1 MRSKAYAATNVNKV
15 KVSSVIAGHE
25 GQPADLGLD
34 VSKDDVKLMLR
45 WEDGQFA
52 GVWRG
57 ENPAQI
63 PQMVELMSELGQ
75 GRRLRVAMEPTGT
88 YGDALR
94 QAMHR
99 RGVALEKVSTKA
111 SHDYAEVFDG
121 VPSQHDGKDA
131 AIVAELCAMRK
142 SSVWRYELPSLADQE
157 MAELVEW
164 MDIQRKQMTIW
175 MGRLEALL
183 ARHWPEATG
192 IMGLTSMALLRALSY
207 WGGPAGLAGDG
218 KAAVLLRRWG
228 GPLLS
233 AEKIGQ
239 LVASA
244 PETLGVVQTAVDVRR
259 MRRMARRAR
268 AARRSKQKCRAALE
282 RLAQDNPAIVAMAQV
297 VGTGTACVLW
307 VCMGDPRDYSSAY
320 AYRKAMGLNLA
331 ERSSGRWKG
340 HLKISKR
347 GSAMVRRWLY
357 LAALRK
363 SEGTNARIRSWYE
376 RKRARSG
383 GKAGRALTG
392 IMRKLPLAV
401 YLAAAGEVYEEDRLF
416 GSPAATPAGRR

>member
-1 MRSKAYAATNVNKV
+1 MRSKAYAATNVNNV
-15 KVSSVIAGHE
+15 QVSSVISGHE
-25 GQPADLGLD
+25 GQSADLGLD

-45 WEDGQFA
+45 WESGQFA

-57 ENPAQI
+57 ENPGQI
-63 PQMVELMSELGQ
+63 PRMVEMMCELCQ

-99 RGVALEKVSTKA
+99 RGLALEKVSTKA

-131 AIVAELCAMRK
+131 AIVAELCSMRK
-142 SSVWRYELPSLADQE
+142 SSAWRYELPSVAEQE
-157 MAELVEW
+157 MAGLVEW

-192 IMGLTSMALLRALSY
+192 IMELTSMALLRALAY
-207 WGGPAGLAGDG
+207 WGGPAGM
-218 KAAVLLRRWG
+218 AADAKSAEQLKRWG

-233 AEKIGQ
+233 AEKIRQ
-239 LVASA
+239 LVSSA
-244 PETLGVVQTAVDVRR
+244 KVTLGVDQTVVDVRR

-268 AARRSKQKCRAALE
+268 VARRSKQKCRMGLE
-282 RLAQDNPAIVAMAQV
+282 RLAKENPTIQGMAQV
-297 VGTGTACVLW
+297 VGIGTACVLW

-363 SEGTNARIRSWYE
+363 AEGANPHIKSWYD
-376 RKRARSG
+376 RKRARGG

-416 GSPAATPAGRR
+416 GSPAATAAGRR